1 MILKPLKI
9 LYAVQATGNG
19 HIARAIELYPHLKKY
34 GQVDFFL
41 SGSNASLH
49 PEIPIKYRSTGLSLF
64 YRNNGKLNYL
74 KILFQS
80 NPIKIYKHAKKLPVQ
95 EYDLVISD
103 FEFITYL
110 ACKINKKPFFHLG
123 HQASFYSAKT
133 PRPAKSS
140 FLANWILKNYCRS
153 NWNIGF
159 HFHPYEPWI
168 LPPIIKKDLWKSI
181 SLHNSEKAKSS
192 AESNA
197 LVSEQSHVE
206 SVQSHAKSEPSNL
219 TTEQSHEVSA
229 PNHDFSY
236 EIFNPNSLKKTTFE
250 RKLNEPHKITVY
262 LPQYSTEEIRRFFYG
277 IHHVQF
283 HIFHSSVTQNHT
295 EGDIHWKPIN
305 NEIFAQSMIESHG
318 IVCGAGFET
327 PAEALFLEKELLVIP
342 ITGQYEQYCNAESLK
357 EMGVTVV
364 DRLDLNFYDAF
375 NRWLKTPRNKNL
387 KPNFL
392 PTNQIVDSIFNDFI
406 LPRL

>member
-34 GQVDFFL
+34 GQVHFFL
-41 SGSNASLH
+41 SGSNASLY
-49 PEIPIKYRSTGLSLF
+49 PEIPIKYRSNGLSLF

-80 NPIKIYKHAKKLPVQ
+80 NPIQIYKHAKKLPVQ

-123 HQASFYSAKT
+123 HQASFYSSKS
-133 PRPAKSS
+133 PRPQKRS
-140 FLANWILKNYCRS
+140 FIANWILKNYCRS

-159 HFHPYEPWI
+159 HFNPYEPWI

-181 SLHNSEKAKSS
+181 ITNNSYNSNSLTHSNPI
-192 AESNA
+192 ES
-197 LVSEQSHVE
+197 
-206 SVQSHAKSEPSNL
+206 K
-219 TTEQSHEVSA
+219 

-236 EIFNPNSLKKTTFE
+236 EIFNPNSQKKTIIE
-250 RKLNEPHKITVY
+250 PKLNEPPKITVY

-277 IHHVQF
+277 IHNVQF
-283 HIFHSSVTQNHT
+283 HIFHSTVTHNHK

-305 NEIFAQSMIESHG
+305 NESFAQSMIESYG

-327 PAEALFLEKELLVIP
+327 PAEALFLDKELMVIP

-364 DRLDLNFYDAF
+364 YRLDLNFYDAF
-375 NRWLKTPRNKNL
+375 NRWIKSPRNKKL
-387 KPNFL
+387 KPVFL
-392 PTNQIVDSIFNDFI
+392 PTNQIVDTIFNDFI

>member
-1 MILKPLKI
+1 MISKSLKI

-19 HIARAIELYPHLKKY
+19 HIARAIELYPYLKKY

-41 SGSNASLH
+41 SGSNASLS
-49 PEIPIKYRSTGLSLF
+49 PEIPIKFRSSGLSLF
-64 YRNNGKLNYL
+64 YRNNGKLNYF

-80 NPIKIYKHAKKLPVQ
+80 NPLRIFKHAKKLPVK

-110 ACKINKKPFFHLG
+110 ACKINKKPFFHIG
-123 HQASFYSAKT
+123 HQASFYSDKS
-133 PRPAKSS
+133 PRPQRKSY
-140 FLANWILKNYCRS
+140 LANWILKNYCRS

-159 HFHPYEPWI
+159 HFNPYESWI

-181 SLHNSEKAKSS
+181 ITLNTENSNNSVEAT
-192 AESNA
+192 AIES
-197 LVSEQSHVE
+197 
-206 SVQSHAKSEPSNL
+206 KPD
-219 TTEQSHEVSA
+219 
-229 PNHDFSY
+229 HDFSY
-236 EIFNPNSLKKTTFE
+236 EIFNPNSIKKTTVK
-250 RKLNEPHKITVY
+250 RKPNEPHKITVY
-262 LPQYSTEEIRRFFYG
+262 LPQYSVEEIRRFFYG
-277 IHHVQF
+277 IHNVQF
-283 HIFHSSVTQNHT
+283 HIFHSTVSQNNI

-305 NEIFAQSMIESHG
+305 NESFAQSMIESYG

-327 PAEALFLEKELLVIP
+327 PAEALFLDKELLVIP
-342 ITGQYEQYCNAESLK
+342 ITGQYEQYCNAEALK

-364 DRLDLNFYDAF
+364 DRLNLNFYDAF

-387 KPNFL
+387 KPNFQ
-392 PTNQIVDSIFNDFI
+392 PTNQVVDTIFNDFI